1 LAELEGFIG
10 EVDVYKSLAA
20 DADEIAQYEETIV
33 ELQAEMAELL
43 LDKDERTEA
52 LAEVERA
59 KEQAEEAQAIATDLA
74 LGTPEALDR
83 VVLSSQAALD
93 VATTDLAAAITKAA
107 DLTTQLDE
115 ADAQIKFISA

>member
-1 LAELEGFIG
+1 M
-10 EVDVYKSLAA
+10 DVYKSLAA

>member
-1 LAELEGFIG
+1 MAELEGFIG